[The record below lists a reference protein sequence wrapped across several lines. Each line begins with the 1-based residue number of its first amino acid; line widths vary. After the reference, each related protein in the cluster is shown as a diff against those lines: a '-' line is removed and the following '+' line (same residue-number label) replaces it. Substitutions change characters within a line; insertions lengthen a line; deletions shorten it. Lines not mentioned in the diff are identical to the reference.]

1 MMNLQGITTI
11 LRKPLSLIICL
22 GFIASGCAVADK
34 FKRKTTTDKITETN
48 LASSDT
54 IRPVMRTGD
63 RPKLKN
69 TGQITVAEAAK
80 VTDVE
85 LKAAV
90 AKPVVRPERDLG
102 NTVAGLGMID
112 KTGFWLQTPL
122 VKSHVEGRVVYLKTG
137 SSINL
142 TLIPNGAV
150 AGSGSQI
157 SIAAM
162 KVLGIPIVELAEL
175 GVFIR

>member
-1 MMNLQGITTI
+1 MMELQGVTNI
-11 LRKPLSLIICL
+11 LRKPLNFMICL
-22 GFIASGCAVADK
+22 VFIASGCALADK
-34 FKRKTTTDKITETN
+34 FKRKTTTDKIAETN
-48 LASSDT
+48 LATPDT
-54 IRPVMRTGD
+54 IRPVMRASD
-63 RPKLKN
+63 RPELKN

-90 AKPVVRPERDLG
+90 AKPVARPERDLG

-122 VKSHVEGRVVYLKTG
+122 VKSKVEGRVVYLKTG
-137 SSINL
+137 NSINL
-142 TLIPNGAV
+142 ILIPNGAV

-162 KVLGIPIVELAEL
+162 KVLGIPIVDLAEL
-175 GVFIR
+175 RVFIR